1 MAAQEVLRLGYSH
14 QGGASRGLV
23 EEEAAV
29 ESHPV
34 CGLALVVVEV
44 VVGNHPVCGL
54 ALAVEVAAGIL
65 LALVAVVGVE
75 IPLAY
80 CLALALVEAEVVEIP
95 LVCCLALEAAGSH
108 LADFLA
114 LALPL
119 VADMGPQAAYLE
131 LARWQLHCPAQ
142 AQVFAGHLH
151 IVLH

>member
-1 MAAQEVLRLGYSH
+1 MVAAQEVLRLGYSH

-114 LALPL
+114 PAL

-131 LARWQLHCPAQ
+131 LARWQLLCPAK
-142 AQVFAGHLH
+142 AHVFAGHLH